1 MKLNFNLYILL
12 IIVCIVMVFPFSN
25 KDNFHYQALSHFA
38 TGIFLYLML
47 TPKDNHKHTTVQ
59 NTHQT
64 SKELTDDELTC
75 LKTKVCSRA
84 ATENECNNYSRCN
97 WTTTTDG
104 KKECSTRIHCED
116 IKKDKVDKDK
126 DKDMYDCVNFQHCDF
141 NVDGK
146 GTCTYKTNVKGQ
158 ILNEDAKANR
168 YCFMNNPEYIEDD
181 PKGEYVEDTDY
192 IECIKTKS
200 SDNCKKDAI
209 NRLSCM
215 TIKGMKY
222 ENGICRKDQLY
233 NMSSIKK
240 ANPKCLKVAQHSH
253 NNPNEA
259 GYIPH
264 TPGYR
269 TPHTFKI
276 NDDQKLRFIF
286 NSFLI
291 LFIILLN
298 VGIIKLF
305 KN

>member
-12 IIVCIVMVFPFSN
+12 IIICIVMVFPYSN
-25 KDNFHYQALSHFA
+25 KDNFHYQASSHFA

-47 TPKDNHKHTTVQ
+47 TPKHDHKHTPVQ
-59 NTHQT
+59 NNRPS
-64 SKELTDDELTC
+64 SKELTEDELSC
-75 LKTKVCSRA
+75 LKDVCKHA
-84 ATENECNNYSRCN
+84 ATKNECNIYSRCN
-97 WTTTTDG
+97 WDTTNEICN
-104 KKECSTRIHCED
+104 KRIHCED
-116 IKKDKVDKDK
+116 IKKDKDKDE
-126 DKDMYDCVNFQHCDF
+126 DKDMYDCMNYQHCDF

-146 GTCTYKTNVKGQ
+146 GTCTYKTNVKGE

-168 YCFMNNPEYIEDD
+168 YCFKNNPEYIEDD
-181 PKGEYVEDTDY
+181 PKGEYVED
-192 IECIKTKS
+192 IEYKNCTVACKQNPTCLE
-200 SDNCKKDAI
+200 NCKKDAI
-209 NRLSCM
+209 NRLSCN
-215 TIKGMKY
+215 TVEGMKY
-222 ENGICRKDQLY
+222 ENKICRKDKLY
-233 NMSSIKK
+233 KMSSIKK
-240 ANPKCLKVAQHSH
+240 TNPKCLKVANHSH
-253 NNPNEA
+253 DDKNKK

>member
-12 IIVCIVMVFPFSN
+12 IIICIVMVFPYSN
-25 KDNFHYQALSHFA
+25 KDNFHYQASLHFA

-47 TPKDNHKHTTVQ
+47 APKDDHKHTPVQ
-59 NTHQT
+59 NNRPS
-64 SKELTDDELTC
+64 SKELTEAELTC
-75 LKTKVCSRA
+75 LKNDVCKHA
-84 ATENECNNYSRCN
+84 ATKNECNIYSRCN
-97 WTTTTDG
+97 WTTTDG
-104 KKECSTRIHCED
+104 KEECSIRTPCED
-116 IKKDKVDKDK
+116 LDV
-126 DKDMYDCVNFQHCDF
+126 YDCVKSDYCDF

-146 GTCTYKTNVKGQ
+146 GRCTYKTNVKGE
-158 ILNEDAKANR
+158 IFNEDAKANR
-168 YCFMNNPEYIEDD
+168 YCFKNNPEYIEDD
-181 PKGEYVEDTDY
+181 PKGEYVKDKEYKECTDNCKQNP
-192 IECIKTKS
+192 IEVCLE
-200 SDNCKKDAI
+200 NCKKDAI
-209 NRLSCM
+209 NRLSCN
-215 TIKGMKY
+215 TVEGMKY
-222 ENGICRKDQLY
+222 ENKICRKDKLY
-233 NMSSIKK
+233 KMSSIKK
-240 ANPKCLKVAQHSH
+240 TNPKCLKVAQHSH

-298 VGIIKLF
+298 AGIIKLF